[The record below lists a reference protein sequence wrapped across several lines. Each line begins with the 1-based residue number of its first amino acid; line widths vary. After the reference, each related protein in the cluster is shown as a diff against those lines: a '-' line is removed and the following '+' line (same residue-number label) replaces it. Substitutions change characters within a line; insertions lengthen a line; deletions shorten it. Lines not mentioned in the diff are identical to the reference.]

1 MFSCINGQFWN
12 IRYRNMKCLLFL
24 LAAPLFVTAQTKQ
37 VGGQVR
43 DGNNEVL
50 ADASIVLLDSTYQ
63 QISETKTDRAG
74 KFEVSL
80 LQHSKYYL
88 KASHLNFGFLE
99 IFFYSDTIKSPLML
113 TLLPKAKELAEVNVV
128 GRQPRLIRKL
138 DRLEFNVQ
146 NSNLSALN
154 TWDILKRTPLVM
166 ASGSDLMVR
175 GSKKIMLLINDRK
188 VMLSGDELKTY
199 LENTAGNDVQSIEVI
214 TNPPAKYEAEG
225 STVINIKLSKSTLYG
240 YRGTLLALAERS
252 TTWKQ
257 LFGLTQ
263 YYRNEKF
270 NLRGTYNFGR
280 GTYARYET
288 NYVYY
293 PKEQTSWEG
302 TMDRFD
308 TNNSQNSYVLS
319 MDYTP
324 DSTWSVNAG
333 LNGYYG
339 PKSYGIYEVPT
350 VIYNKDRVQ
359 ESSYFTTNDHER
371 SNKTNNF
378 YLQVTKKLSPKWS
391 INWSSYFT
399 SSHASNDQDVLTA
412 LDFKGEQPSSTRFI
426 SDNDSKNRLFS
437 SQLDVTG
444 KIKGLEVE
452 FGGKFS
458 AVKTTSDLL
467 FSDDESGTLQHR
479 PDKSSLFDYKERNVA
494 LYTSFSYGW
503 KKWSWK
509 AGLRGEYTD
518 LEGIVSEPK
527 DINKKDYFVLFPTFY
542 MQYALADQQQ
552 FGFSYGKR
560 ISRPT
565 YSWLNPAKSYYNLFS
580 YFQGDPRLRA
590 TIVHNLNLTWTKN
603 SWNVDLFYRF
613 EKWPNMEIALQDNV
627 NHQLIFQ
634 YTNIK
639 KGQGAGIDL
648 GKSVQLTSRWG
659 LNLQLEGMY
668 NENYFMGSDAVL
680 HKNDVYIGNGNI
692 SSSYVLD
699 KNAGWNVELGN
710 SFTSPTIQGPFRITG
725 YSSTYLTTNRKF
737 FNKKLEVNL
746 AFMDIFRTEKMRI
759 SSKYADQDNYFD
771 DYQDT
776 RKVNVTLRYHFGN
789 QKIKSSNQP
798 TKTEEQKRL

>member
-1 MFSCINGQFWN
+1 
-12 IRYRNMKCLLFL
+12 MKGLLLLFL
-24 LAAPLFVTAQTKQ
+24 ASLCATAQTKQ
-37 VGGQVR
+37 VEGQIQNQNR
-43 DGNNEVL
+43 EGL
-50 ADASIVLLDSTYQ
+50 ADASIVVMDSTYQ
-63 QISETKTDRAG
+63 RVLEMKADLEG
-74 KFEVSL
+74 KFELSL
-80 LQHSKYYL
+80 TAHTKYYL
-88 KASHLNFGFLE
+88 SASHLNFGAKEL
-99 IFFYSDTIKSPLML
+99 FFYSDTLKSPLIL

-146 NSNLSALN
+146 HSNLSALN

-175 GSKKIMLLINDRK
+175 GSKKIMVLINDRK
-188 VMLSGDELKTY
+188 ILLSGEELKTF

-225 STVINIKLSKSTLYG
+225 STVINIKLTKSTLYG
-240 YRGTLLALAERS
+240 YRGSAVALAEKS

-263 YYRNEKF
+263 YYKNEKF
-270 NLRGTYNFGR
+270 NLRATYNFGR

-293 PKEQTSWEG
+293 PKEQHSWEG
-302 TMDRFD
+302 KMDRFD
-308 TNNSQNSYVLS
+308 TNNSQNTYVLS
-319 MDYTP
+319 MEYTP
-324 DSTWSVNAG
+324 DTSWSINMG

-339 PKSYGIYEVPT
+339 PRTYGVYEVPT
-350 VIYNKDRVQ
+350 VIYNKDHLK
-359 ESSYFTTNDHER
+359 ESSYMTTNDHER
-371 SNKTNNF
+371 SNKTNNL
-378 YLQVTKKLSPKWS
+378 YLQVTKKFDPKWS
-391 INWSSYFT
+391 IHWSSYFT
-399 SSHASNDQDVLTA
+399 SSQATNDQDVLTA
-412 LDFKGEQPSSTRFI
+412 LNFKGEEPSSTRFI
-426 SDNDSKNRLFS
+426 SNNKSENQLFS
-437 SQLDVTG
+437 TQMDITG
-444 KIKGLEVE
+444 KIQGLAVE

-458 AVKTTSDLL
+458 AVKTISDLI
-467 FSDDESGTLQHR
+467 FSDDESGALQHR
-479 PDKSSLFDYKERNVA
+479 PDKSSLFTYKERNAA
-494 LYTSFSYGW
+494 LYTSFNYVW

-518 LEGIVSEPK
+518 LEGLISEPE
-527 DINKKDYFVLFPTFY
+527 DINKKEYFVLFPTFY
-542 MQYALADQQQ
+542 MQYTLSDQQQ

-560 ISRPT
+560 ISRPA

-590 TIVHNLNLTWTKN
+590 TIVHNLNLTWTKD

-613 EKWPNMEIALQDNV
+613 EKWPNMEIALQDNAS
-627 NHQLIFQ
+627 HQLIFQ

-648 GKSVQLTSRWG
+648 AKSLQLTSRWG

-668 NENYFMGSDAVL
+668 NENYFMGADALL

-692 SSSYVLD
+692 SSNYVLD
-699 KNAGWNVELGN
+699 KNAGWNLELGN
-710 SFTSPTIQGPFRITG
+710 TFTSPTIQGPFRITG

-737 FNKKLEVNL
+737 FNKHVEVNL

-759 SSKYADQDNYFD
+759 SSKYADQNNYFD
-771 DYQDT
+771 DYRDT
-776 RKVNVTLRYHFGN
+776 RKVSVTLRYHFGN
-789 QKIKSSNQP
+789 QKVKSSNQP
-798 TKTEEQKRL
+798 NKTEEQKRL

>member
-1 MFSCINGQFWN
+1 
-12 IRYRNMKCLLFL
+12 MKSLLVVL
-24 LAAPLFVTAQTKQ
+24 LAVPLFVSAQTRQ

-43 DGNNEVL
+43 NENNELL
-50 ADASIVLLDSTYQ
+50 ADASIRLLDSTYQ
-63 QISETKTDRAG
+63 QLREMKTDSTG
-74 KFEVSL
+74 QFELSL
-80 LQHSKYYL
+80 TKNTKYYL
-88 KASHLNFGFLE
+88 RASHLNYASREL
-99 IFFYSDTIKSPLML
+99 FFYSDTIISPLIL
-113 TLLPKAKELAEVNVV
+113 TLLSKAKTLEEVDVV

-175 GSKKIMLLINDRK
+175 GSKKITVLINERK

-214 TNPPAKYEAEG
+214 TNPPAKYEADG
-225 STVINIKLSKSTLYG
+225 TTIINIKLAKSTLYG
-240 YRGTLLALAERS
+240 YRGTVLGLAEKS
-252 TTWKQ
+252 NTWKQ

-263 YYRNEKF
+263 YYKNEKF
-270 NLRGTYNFGR
+270 NLRATYNFGR

-319 MDYTP
+319 AEYTP
-324 DSTWSVNAG
+324 DTTWTINMG

-339 PKSYGIYEVPT
+339 PRSYGVYEVPT
-350 VIYNKDRVQ
+350 IIYNKDHVK
-359 ESSYFTTNDHER
+359 ESSYFTTNDHKR
-371 SNKTNNF
+371 SNRTNNL
-378 YLQVTKKLSPKWS
+378 YLQVSKKLSPQWS

-399 SSHASNDQDVLTA
+399 SNRATNDQDVFTA
-412 LDFKGEQPSSTRFI
+412 LNFKGEEPSSTRFI
-426 SDNDSKNRLFS
+426 SNNDSKNRLFS
-437 SQLDVTG
+437 TQIDILG
-444 KIKGLEVE
+444 KVKGLEVE

-458 AVKTTSDLL
+458 DVKTTSDLL
-467 FSDDESGTLQHR
+467 FSDDESGTLQYR
-479 PDKSSLFDYKERNVA
+479 PEKSSLFDYKERNAA
-494 LYTSFSYGW
+494 LYTSFSYIW

-509 AGLRGEYTD
+509 AGVRGEYTD
-518 LEGIVSEPK
+518 LEGIVSEPE
-527 DINKKDYFVLFPTFY
+527 DMNKQDYFVLFPTFY
-542 MQYALADQQQ
+542 MQYELSDQQQ
-552 FGFSYGKR
+552 VGFSYGKR
-560 ISRPT
+560 ISRPA

-613 EKWPNMEIALQDNV
+613 EKWPNMEIALQDNI

-648 GKSVQLTSRWG
+648 GKSFQLTSRWG
-659 LNLQLEGMY
+659 VNLQLEGMY
-668 NENYFMGSDAVL
+668 NENYFMGADDVL

-699 KNAGWNVELGN
+699 KNAGWNVEVGN
-710 SFTSPTIQGPFRITG
+710 TFTSPTIQGPFRITG

-746 AFMDIFRTEKMRI
+746 AFMDIFKTEKMRI
-759 SSKYADQDNYFD
+759 SSNYADQNNYFD
-771 DYQDT
+771 DYRDT

-798 TKTEEQKRL
+798 NKTEEQNRL

>member
-1 MFSCINGQFWN
+1 
-12 IRYRNMKCLLFL
+12 MKGLLFL
-24 LAAPLFVTAQTKQ
+24 LLAPLLSTAQTRQ
-37 VGGQVR
+37 VAGQIQK
-43 DGNNEVL
+43 GNSEQL
-50 ADASIVLLDSTYQ
+50 ADVSIVLLDSTYQ
-63 QISETKTDRAG
+63 KIREMKTDLSG
-74 KFEVSL
+74 KFEL
-80 LQHSKYYL
+80 TLKQHTKYYL
-88 KASHLNFGFLE
+88 KASHLNFGTKEL
-99 IFFYSDTIKSPLML
+99 FFYSDTIKSPLIV
-113 TLLPKAKELAEVNVV
+113 TLLPKAKELEEVNVV

-146 NSNLSALN
+146 HSNLSALN

-166 ASGSDLMVR
+166 ANGSDLMVR
-175 GSKKIMLLINDRK
+175 GSKKIMVLINDRK
-188 VMLSGDELKTY
+188 ILLSGEELKTY

-225 STVINIKLSKSTLYG
+225 STIINIKLSKSTLYG
-240 YRGTLLALAERS
+240 YRGTLVGLAEKS

-263 YYRNEKF
+263 YYKNEKI
-270 NLRGTYNFGR
+270 NLRATYNFGR

-319 MDYTP
+319 MEYTP
-324 DSTWSVNAG
+324 DTTWSVNMG
-333 LNGYYG
+333 LTGYYG
-339 PKSYGIYEVPT
+339 PRSYGVYEVPT
-350 VIYNKDRVQ
+350 AIYNKDRVQ

-371 SNKTNNF
+371 SNKNNNL
-378 YLQVTKKLSPKWS
+378 YLQVSKKLSSKWS

-399 SSHASNDQDVLTA
+399 SSNATNDQDVLTA
-412 LDFKGEQPSSTRFI
+412 LNFKGEKPSSTRFI
-426 SDNDSKNRLFS
+426 SNNESENRLLS
-437 SQLDVTG
+437 TQMDITG
-444 KIKGLEVE
+444 KIKELEVE

-458 AVKTTSDLL
+458 AVKTTSDLI
-467 FSDDESGTLQHR
+467 FSDDESGTLQYR
-479 PDKSSLFDYKERNVA
+479 PDKSSLFDYKERNAA
-494 LYTSFSYGW
+494 LYTSFNYSW

-518 LEGIVSEPK
+518 LEGRVSEPE
-527 DINKKDYFVLFPTFY
+527 DMNKKDYFVLFPTFY
-542 MQYALADQQQ
+542 MQYALSDQQQ

-560 ISRPT
+560 ISRPA

-590 TIVHNLNLTWTKN
+590 TVVHNLNLTWTKN
-603 SWNVDLFYRF
+603 NWNVDLFYRF

-648 GKSVQLTSRWG
+648 GKSFQLTSRWG

-668 NENYFMGSDAVL
+668 NENYFMGADAVL

-692 SSSYVLD
+692 SSNYVLD
-699 KNAGWNVELGN
+699 KNAGWNLELGN
-710 SFTSPTIQGPFRITG
+710 TFTSPTIQGPFRITG
-725 YSSTYLTTNRKF
+725 YSSTYVMTNRKF
-737 FNKKLEVNL
+737 FNKRLEVNL

-759 SSKYADQDNYFD
+759 SSKYADQNNYFD
-771 DYQDT
+771 DYRDT

-789 QKIKSSNQP
+789 QKVKSSNQP
-798 TKTEEQKRL
+798 NKTEEQSRL